1 MSGIAGP
8 AEIGPRDLRL
18 ERTIDAPPALVY
30 RAWTEPALL
39 QRWFAPR
46 PWTTPRVELDVRR
59 GGASLIVMRDPE
71 GNDYP
76 NRSVYLEV
84 DPGRRLV
91 FTDAFVAAWEPSEA
105 PFMTVSL
112 TFEEAGGKTLYTALV
127 RHWTLVDR
135 KRHED
140 MGFQD
145 GWGRCA
151 DQMAQVVASL

>member
-8 AEIGPRDLRL
+8 AEAGHRDLIL
-18 ERTIDAPPALVY
+18 KRTIEAPPAAVY

-84 DPGRRLV
+84 DPGRLGSPRRRR
-91 FTDAFVAAWEPSEA
+91 S
-105 PFMTVSL
+105 
-112 TFEEAGGKTLYTALV
+112 
-127 RHWTLVDR
+127 
-135 KRHED
+135 
-140 MGFQD
+140 
-145 GWGRCA
+145 
-151 DQMAQVVASL
+151 

>member
-8 AEIGPRDLRL
+8 AEAGHRDLIL
-18 ERTIDAPPALVY
+18 KRTIEAPPAAVY

-84 DPGRRLV
+84 EPGRRLV
-91 FTDAFVAAWEPSEA
+91 FTDAFVSAWEPSET

-112 TFEEAGGKTLYTALV
+112 TFEEADGKTLYTALV
-127 RHWTLVDR
+127 RHWTFNDR

-140 MGFQD
+140 MGFHD

-151 DQMAQVVASL
+151 DQMEQVVARL